1 MNVTK
6 KEKFHWKSVSLKVK
20 LPLFISLLIVI
31 VLLGTSVSLYFSG
44 SAVLTKEAKEEMASN
59 GDRIGEGLWSAVQLQ
74 EQSIYLASAHDTYN
88 ELLNYRNSGKSDAQ
102 FFSAANPY
110 LQQAIDTLKTSL
122 QGTSGIE
129 SFSLIDGRG
138 TIVASSNDGSLQL
151 DLSDREYFQQAMEGN
166 RVISDALISRGT
178 NNLVVTFA
186 QPVKDPNDRV
196 MGVFIATVSTD
207 FFTDKLKNVKIN
219 EEGYVTILSRSGITL
234 YHSMDPSQEGKPVE
248 GEGIAEFL
256 AERASGNIIQGDI
269 DSEDTYIR
277 FTKIPNA
284 DWVVVVSD
292 TYEDINRPL
301 ESMLTG
307 VVAITIIALVVA
319 IAAGILLS
327 RYMTKPLVRLNGL
340 FGRLAS
346 GDLTVKAEGNYG
358 GEFKDLAD
366 SFNRMAEQNKALI
379 SNMNRSIRV
388 LNTSTYELDQTAKQ
402 TSTSAMETAKTS
414 TEIANA
420 MESQAKDTEK
430 IVDKF
435 SGFGVRFGFL
445 SEQANAIKERAE
457 QIVDVFHSGNKVMEE
472 LAEAKDRNE
481 QEVLKISEITKNLQE
496 SSHSI
501 GSITEAIADI
511 AGQTNLLALNASI
524 EASRAG
530 EHGRGFAVVATE
542 IRKLAEQSSRQSN
555 EIHDIIQQNISFVA
569 RNHNIVNEIR
579 ELSSL
584 QDRYVEEAREAF
596 RAIFQ
601 NVGEITEQ
609 IKGMAE
615 EVASMSGDKDDV
627 LGSVQ
632 SLSATGEEV
641 SASVEEVTATMEEQS
656 AMVQQLASMVE
667 TIDSLTKELAEA
679 AGKFKTE

>member
-1 MNVTK
+1 
-6 KEKFHWKSVSLKVK
+6 
-20 LPLFISLLIVI
+20 
-31 VLLGTSVSLYFSG
+31 
-44 SAVLTKEAKEEMASN
+44 
-59 GDRIGEGLWSAVQLQ
+59 
-74 EQSIYLASAHDTYN
+74 
-88 ELLNYRNSGKSDAQ
+88 
-102 FFSAANPY
+102 
-110 LQQAIDTLKTSL
+110 
-122 QGTSGIE
+122 
-129 SFSLIDGRG
+129 
-138 TIVASSNDGSLQL
+138 
-151 DLSDREYFQQAMEGN
+151 
-166 RVISDALISRGT
+166 
-178 NNLVVTFA
+178 
-186 QPVKDPNDRV
+186 
-196 MGVFIATVSTD
+196 
-207 FFTDKLKNVKIN
+207 
-219 EEGYVTILSRSGITL
+219 
-234 YHSMDPSQEGKPVE
+234 
-248 GEGIAEFL
+248 
-256 AERASGNIIQGDI
+256 
-269 DSEDTYIR
+269 
-277 FTKIPNA
+277 
-284 DWVVVVSD
+284 
-292 TYEDINRPL
+292 
-301 ESMLTG
+301 MLTG